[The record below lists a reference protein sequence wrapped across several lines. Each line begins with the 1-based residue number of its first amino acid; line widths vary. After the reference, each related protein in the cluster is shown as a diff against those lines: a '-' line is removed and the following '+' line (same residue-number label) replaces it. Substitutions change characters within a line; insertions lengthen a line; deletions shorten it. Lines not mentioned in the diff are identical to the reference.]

1 VGEIVRLGM
10 LGSGFIADFYMAGLR
25 DVPEAR
31 VTAAY
36 SRSAAR
42 AADFARRHDV
52 ARIHDSVDALCADPD
67 VDLVVVCL
75 PNHRHLEAVE
85 AAAAAGK
92 GVLCTKPLGRNGSE
106 AAAMVRAVRAAGVF
120 AGYLENEVFSPD
132 VMRARQMVASGAI
145 GDVLS
150 MRSREGH
157 SGPHAPHFWDAET
170 AGGGALLDMGCHCIE
185 AIRYV
190 RGKEHRVVD
199 VFAWGATLA
208 HGARTTAED
217 TAIAILRFADGRTAT
232 IEASWTARG
241 GMEVRNEVY
250 GTKGRIVHD
259 TSATSLRAFIEEPAG
274 YLVEKADAETGW
286 VFPIADEARV
296 YGYGEQFRDMIGA
309 FRAGAAPRETFEDG
323 YIVNC
328 ILDAAYRSM
337 RSGRWEPV
345 DVDEEFARA

>member
-1 VGEIVRLGM
+1 
-10 LGSGFIADFYMAGLR
+10 
-25 DVPEAR
+25 
-31 VTAAY
+31 
-36 SRSAAR
+36 
-42 AADFARRHDV
+42 
-52 ARIHDSVDALCADPD
+52 
-67 VDLVVVCL
+67 
-75 PNHRHLEAVE
+75 VE
-85 AAAAAGK
+85 
-92 GVLCTKPLGRNGSE
+92 
-106 AAAMVRAVRAAGVF
+106 
-120 AGYLENEVFSPD
+120 
-132 VMRARQMVASGAI
+132 SGAL

-150 MRSREGH
+150 MRAREGH

-208 HGARTTAED
+208 HGDKTTGED

-232 IEASWTARG
+232 IEASWTTRG

-296 YGYGEQFRDMIGA
+296 YGYDEQFRDMLGA
-309 FRAGAAPRETFEDG
+309 FRAGTAPRETFEDG
-323 YIVNC
+323 YVVNC

-345 DVDEEFARA
+345 DLDQEIARA